1 LPLARKVKVSEE
13 GFDETKTVK
22 IKIRL
27 LIFVLMRK
35 AFDKIVEGFI
45 SFD

>member
-1 LPLARKVKVSEE
+1 LPLARKAEVSEE
-13 GFDETKTVK
+13 GFDEAKTVK
-22 IKIRL
+22 IKRRL